1 MKTAFGYAEL
11 ALTLFEESADALILF
26 DPETEQILDVNPFAQ
41 RLTGY
46 TRRELRS
53 VLITDLFR
61 SDKAGGL
68 NHLRRAYQK
77 TSVFHSQEGFWI
89 RQREQGW
96 LPVNLSITRLHLD
109 GQVLGLV
116 TARDVSEMH
125 AVRKQ
130 LEQREAELRHILNSV
145 SDFLWSAEIDTKGVW
160 KMRYISSVVERLT
173 GRSPEFFHN
182 SPEAWLS
189 ILHPEDRPL
198 MAQRWA
204 QVRSGEVEHVEDEY
218 RVVRPD
224 GQVRWLRDSVSVQR
238 QKDGRLMVHGVVSDV
253 TERRKIL
260 EQLRYS
266 EAKYRALIE
275 NLEQCVFLK
284 NRELRFAA
292 VNPRFCE
299 AVGKPEHEILGK
311 TDYDFYP
318 PHLAEKYR
326 ADDMVVLT
334 TGQTLELEEENV
346 SEGRTRLV
354 RVVKRPMRDEQ
365 GNIVGVLGIFWDIT
379 HQRALEEQL
388 RHAQKMEAV
397 GQLAGGVAH
406 DFNNLLTAILG
417 NVSLVLARLAP
428 DDPNRELLQITEK
441 AALRAAE
448 LTRQLLSFSRRTRLR
463 PQPTE
468 INPIVEE
475 TLSLLRR
482 TIDKRVEIQSDLDPQ
497 CGKVHA
503 DAGQMQQVLM
513 NLCLNARDAM
523 PEGGKLLVRTRRVVL
538 SAEDARR
545 HVSARPGI
553 FVRLDVVDT
562 GHGIPPEIRS
572 RIFEPFFT
580 TKGQGRGTGLGLA
593 MVYGIIEEHHG
604 WIEVE
609 SEVGRGSTFSVF
621 LPVHGLEELATGQ
634 QPTVAADG
642 AASVSPP

>member
-1 MKTAFGYAEL
+1 V
-11 ALTLFEESADALILF
+11 
-26 DPETEQILDVNPFAQ
+26 LDVNPFAQ

-53 VLITDLFR
+53 ALVTDLFR
-61 SDKAGGL
+61 SDKPNGL
-68 NHLRRAYQK
+68 HQLRRAYQK
-77 TSVFHSQEGFWI
+77 TGLFHSQEGFWI
-89 RQREQGW
+89 RHRDRVW
-96 LPVNLSITRLHLD
+96 IPVNLSVTRLHLE
-109 GQVLGLV
+109 GQVLGLI
-116 TARDVSEMH
+116 TARDVSEMYE
-125 AVRKQ
+125 VRRQ
-130 LEQREAELRHILNSV
+130 LEQREAELRDIFNSISDSLWRAEV
-145 SDFLWSAEIDTKGVW
+145 SPEGVW
-160 KMRYISSVVERLT
+160 KIRYLSPVIERLT
-173 GRSPEFFHN
+173 GRPPSFFMN
-182 SPEAWLS
+182 SPDAWLS
-189 ILHPEDRPL
+189 IVHPEDRPRML
-198 MAQRWA
+198 ERWTE
-204 QVRSGEVEHVEDEY
+204 VRNGTIERAEDEY
-218 RVVRPD
+218 RVLLPD
-224 GQVRWLRDSVSVQR
+224 GEVRWLRDSVSIQR
-238 QKDGRLMVHGVVSDV
+238 QKDGSLLVHGVTSDV
-253 TERRKIL
+253 TERRKIW

-266 EAKYRALIE
+266 EAKYRTLIE

-284 NRELRFAA
+284 DRQLRFAA
-292 VNPRFCE
+292 VNPKFCE
-299 AVGKPEHEILGK
+299 ALGKPESEVLGK

-334 TGQTLELEEENV
+334 TGKILELEEENV

-379 HQRALEEQL
+379 RQRALEEQL

-441 AALRAAE
+441 AALQAAE
-448 LTRQLLSFSRRTRLR
+448 LTKQLLSFSRRTRLR
-463 PQPTE
+463 ARPLE
-468 INPIVEE
+468 LNPIVEE

-482 TIDKRVEIQSDLDPQ
+482 TIDKRIDIQADLDPQ
-497 CGKVHA
+497 CGQVYA

-523 PEGGKLLVRTRRVVL
+523 PEGGKLVVRTRRVVL
-538 SAEDARR
+538 SPEDARR
-545 HVSARPGI
+545 HVSARPGM
-553 FVRLDVVDT
+553 FVRLDVQDT
-562 GHGIPPEIRS
+562 GQGIPPEIRS

-604 WIEVE
+604 WIEFE
-609 SEVGRGSTFSVF
+609 SEVGKGTTFSVF
-621 LPVHGLEELATGQ
+621 LPVHGLEELAGPNENTTASAGQ
-634 QPTVAADG
+634 
-642 AASVSPP
+642 

>member
-1 MKTAFGYAEL
+1 MKTTSSYAEL
-11 ALTLFEESADALILF
+11 AQTLFEESADALILF
-26 DPETEQILDVNPFAQ
+26 DPETEQVLDVNPFAQ

-53 VLITDLFR
+53 ALVTDLFR
-61 SDKAGGL
+61 SDKPNGL
-68 NHLRRAYQK
+68 HQLRRAYQK
-77 TSVFHSQEGFWI
+77 TGMFHSQEGFWI
-89 RQREQGW
+89 RHRVHTW
-96 LPVNLSITRLHLD
+96 VPVNLSVTRLHLD
-109 GQVLGLV
+109 TQVLGLV
-116 TARDVSEMH
+116 TVRDVSEMH
-125 AVRKQ
+125 EVRKQ
-130 LEQREAELRHILNSV
+130 LEEREALLRHIVNSV
-145 SDFLWSAEIDTKGVW
+145 SDLLWSAEVDKDGVQ
-160 KMRYISSVVERLT
+160 KLRYISPVVHKLT
-173 GRSPEFFHN
+173 GRPPEFFRN
-182 SPEAWLS
+182 NNESWLG
-189 ILHPEDRPL
+189 IVHVEDRP
-198 MAQRWA
+198 RWLEHQA
-204 QVRSGEVEHVEDEY
+204 RLRRGETDNSEEEY
-218 RVVRPD
+218 RILLPN
-224 GQVRWLRDSVSVQR
+224 GQVRWLRENVSVER
-238 QKDGRLMVHGVVSDV
+238 KKDSTLLLYGVVSDI
-253 TERRKIL
+253 TERRFML

-284 NRELRFAA
+284 DRELRFAA
-292 VNPRFCE
+292 VNPKFCQ
-299 AVGKPEHEILGK
+299 AVGKPEGEILGK

-318 PHLAEKYR
+318 THLAEKYR

-334 TGQTLELEEENV
+334 TGKTLELEEENV

-354 RVVKRPMRDEQ
+354 RVVKRPMRNEQ
-365 GNIVGVLGIFWDIT
+365 GEIVGVLGIFWDIT

-468 INPIVEE
+468 LNPIVEE

-482 TIDKRVEIQSDLDPQ
+482 TIDKRIDIQSDLDPH
-497 CGKVHA
+497 CGQVYA

-538 SAEDARR
+538 SPEEARR
-545 HVSARPGI
+545 HVAARPGI

-562 GHGIPPEIRS
+562 GHGIPQEIRS

-609 SEVGRGSTFSVF
+609 SEVGHGSTFSVY
-621 LPVHGLEELATGQ
+621 LPMHGLQEIVAEQ
-634 QPTVAADG
+634 QSAE
-642 AASVSPP
+642 AASSTCAGSC

>member
-1 MKTAFGYAEL
+1 MKTSLSFAEL
-11 ALTLFEESADALILF
+11 AQTLFEESADALIFF
-26 DPETEQILDVNPFAQ
+26 DPETEQVQDINPFAQ

-46 TRRELRS
+46 TRRELRHAL
-53 VLITDLFR
+53 VTDLFR
-61 SDKAGGL
+61 SDKPNGL
-68 NHLRRAYQK
+68 QQLRRAYQK
-77 TSVFHSQEGFWI
+77 TGMFHSQEGFWI
-89 RQREQGW
+89 RHRERVW
-96 LPVNLSITRLHLD
+96 VPVNLSVTRLHLE
-109 GQVLGLV
+109 GRVLGLI

-125 AVRKQ
+125 EARKQ
-130 LEQREAELRHILNSV
+130 LEQREAELRQILNSV
-145 SDFLWSAEIDTKGVW
+145 SDFLWSAEVSADGVL
-160 KMRYISSVVERLT
+160 KIRYISPVVQKLT
-173 GRSPEFFHN
+173 GRPPELFLSNH
-182 SPEAWLS
+182 EAWHS
-189 ILHPEDRPL
+189 IVHDEDKSLVAERC
-198 MAQRWA
+198 AR
-204 QVRSGEVEHVEDEY
+204 VRAGEVSRVEDEY
-218 RVVRPD
+218 RIVLPD
-224 GQVRWLRDSVSVQR
+224 GQVRWLRDSVSVER
-238 QKDGRLMVHGVVSDV
+238 LKDGRLLLHGVVSDI
-253 TERRKIL
+253 TERRQMV

-284 NRELRFAA
+284 DRELRFAA
-292 VNPRFCE
+292 VNPKFCE
-299 AVGKPEHEILGK
+299 AVGKPESEILGRN
-311 TDYDFYP
+311 DYDFYP

-334 TGQTLELEEENV
+334 TGKTLELEEENV
-346 SEGRTRLV
+346 TEGRTRLV

-468 INPIVEE
+468 LNPIVEE

-482 TIDKRVEIQSDLDPQ
+482 TIDKRIDIQSDLDPQ
-497 CGKVHA
+497 SGQVYA

-538 SAEDARR
+538 SPEEARR
-545 HVSARPGI
+545 HVSARPGVFI
-553 FVRLDVVDT
+553 RLDVVDT

-609 SEVGRGSTFSVF
+609 SEVGRGSTFSVY
-621 LPVHGLEELATGQ
+621 LPVHGL
-634 QPTVAADG
+634 QPVSEAPRVA
-642 AASVSPP
+642 

>member
-1 MKTAFGYAEL
+1 MKTTSSYAEL
-11 ALTLFEESADALILF
+11 AQTLFEESADALILF
-26 DPETEQILDVNPFAQ
+26 DPETEQVLDVNPFAQ

-53 VLITDLFR
+53 ALVTDLFR
-61 SDKAGGL
+61 SDKPNGL
-68 NHLRRAYQK
+68 HQLRRAYQK
-77 TSVFHSQEGFWI
+77 TGMFHSQEGFWI
-89 RQREQGW
+89 RHRVHTW
-96 LPVNLSITRLHLD
+96 VPVNLSVTRLHLD
-109 GQVLGLV
+109 TQVLGLV
-116 TARDVSEMH
+116 TVRDVSEMH
-125 AVRKQ
+125 EVRKQ
-130 LEQREAELRHILNSV
+130 LEEREALLRHIVNSV
-145 SDFLWSAEIDTKGVW
+145 SDLLWSAEVDKDGVQ
-160 KMRYISSVVERLT
+160 KLRYISPVVHKLT
-173 GRSPEFFHN
+173 GRPPEFFRN
-182 SPEAWLS
+182 NNESWLG
-189 ILHPEDRPL
+189 IVHVEDRP
-198 MAQRWA
+198 RWLEHQA
-204 QVRSGEVEHVEDEY
+204 RLRRGETDNSEEEY
-218 RVVRPD
+218 RILLPN
-224 GQVRWLRDSVSVQR
+224 GQVRWLRENVSVER
-238 QKDGRLMVHGVVSDV
+238 KKDSTLLLYGVVSDI
-253 TERRKIL
+253 TERRFML

-284 NRELRFAA
+284 DRELRFAA
-292 VNPRFCE
+292 VNPKFCQ
-299 AVGKPEHEILGK
+299 AVGKPEGEILGK

-318 PHLAEKYR
+318 THLAEKYR

-334 TGQTLELEEENV
+334 TGKTLELEEENV

-354 RVVKRPMRDEQ
+354 RVVKRPMRNEQ
-365 GNIVGVLGIFWDIT
+365 GEIVGVLGIFWDIT

-468 INPIVEE
+468 LNPIVEE

-482 TIDKRVEIQSDLDPQ
+482 TIDKRIDIQSDLDPH
-497 CGKVHA
+497 CGQVYA

-538 SAEDARR
+538 SPEEARR
-545 HVSARPGI
+545 HVAARPGI

-562 GHGIPPEIRS
+562 GHGIPQEIRS

-609 SEVGRGSTFSVF
+609 SEVGHGSTFSVY
-621 LPVHGLEELATGQ
+621 LPVHGLQEIVAEQ
-634 QPTVAADG
+634 QSAE
-642 AASVSPP
+642 AASSTCAGSC

>member
-1 MKTAFGYAEL
+1 MKTAHSSAEF
-11 ALTLFEESADALILF
+11 AQALFEESADALILF
-26 DPETEQILDVNPFAQ
+26 DVETEQVLDVNPFAQ

-46 TRRELRS
+46 SRRELRS
-53 VLITDLFR
+53 VLVTDLFR
-61 SDKAGGL
+61 SDRPQDL
-68 NHLRRAYQK
+68 HQLRRAYQK
-77 TSVFHSQEGFWI
+77 TGMFHSKDGFWI
-89 RQREQGW
+89 RHRLLNW
-96 LPVNLSITRLHLD
+96 VPVNISVTRLHLD
-109 GQVLGLV
+109 NQVLGLV

-125 AVRKQ
+125 EMRRQ
-130 LEQREAELRHILNSV
+130 LEQREAELRHLFNSI
-145 SDFLWSAEIDTKGVW
+145 SDFLWSAEVGADGVW
-160 KMRYISSVVERLT
+160 KLRYISPVVEKLT
-173 GRSPEFFHN
+173 GRPPEFFLN
-182 SPEAWLS
+182 SPDAWLS
-189 ILHPEDRPL
+189 MVHPDDRPA
-198 MAQRWA
+198 MIQRFE
-204 QVRSGEVEHVEDEY
+204 QVRRHEITHAEDEY
-218 RVVRPD
+218 RIFLPD
-224 GQVRWLRDSVSVQR
+224 GSLRWLRDSVSVER
-238 QKDGRLMVHGVVSDV
+238 QKDGRLLVHGVVSDV
-253 TERRKIL
+253 TERRQMM

-284 NRELRFAA
+284 DRELRFAA
-292 VNPRFCE
+292 VNPRFCQ
-299 AVGKPEHEILGK
+299 AVGKTEEEILGK

-318 PHLAEKYR
+318 RHLADKYR
-326 ADDMVVLT
+326 ADDMKVLT

-417 NVSLVLARLAP
+417 NVSLVLANLPA

-463 PQPTE
+463 PQPTDL
-468 INPIVEE
+468 NQIVEE
-475 TLSLLRR
+475 TLNLLRR
-482 TIDKRVEIQSDLDPQ
+482 TIDKRITITSELDPQ
-497 CGKVHA
+497 AGRVYA

-523 PEGGKLLVRTRRVVL
+523 PQGGQLLVRTKQLVL

-545 HVSARPGI
+545 HVAARPGKFI
-553 FVRLDVVDT
+553 RLDVCDT

-580 TKGQGRGTGLGLA
+580 TKEPGRGSGLGLA
-593 MVYGIIEEHHG
+593 TVYGIVNEHRG
-604 WIEVE
+604 WIELE
-609 SEVGRGSTFSVF
+609 SEVGKGTTFSIF
-621 LPVHGLEELATGQ
+621 LPVHDAENPETSQAN
-634 QPTVAADG
+634 
-642 AASVSPP
+642 

>member
-1 MKTAFGYAEL
+1 MKTAQSYAEL
-11 ALTLFEESADALILF
+11 AQALFEESADALILF
-26 DPETEQILDVNPFAQ
+26 DPESEQVLDVNPFAQ

-46 TRRELRS
+46 SRRELRS
-53 VLITDLFR
+53 VLVPDLLR
-61 SDKAGGL
+61 SDRPQGL
-68 NHLRRAYQK
+68 HQLRRAYQK
-77 TSVFHSQEGFWI
+77 TGMFHAQDGFWI
-89 RQREQGW
+89 RHRVLTW
-96 LPVNLSITRLHLD
+96 VPVNISVTRLHLD
-109 GQVLGLV
+109 SQVLGLV

-125 AVRKQ
+125 EVRRQ
-130 LEQREAELRHILNSV
+130 LEQREAELRQIFNSI
-145 SDFLWSAEIDTKGVW
+145 SDFLWSAEVSASGVW
-160 KMRYISSVVERLT
+160 KLRYISPVVEKLT
-173 GRSPEFFHN
+173 GRPPEFFLN

-189 ILHPEDRPL
+189 ILHPEDHPRML
-198 MAQRWA
+198 ARLSQLR
-204 QVRSGEVEHVEDEY
+204 QGETAHAEDEY
-218 RVVRPD
+218 RIRLPD
-224 GQVRWLRDSVSVQR
+224 GNVRWLRDSVSVER
-238 QKDGRLMVHGVVSDV
+238 QKDGRLLIHGVVSDV
-253 TERRKIL
+253 TERRQIL

-284 NRELRFAA
+284 DRELRFAA
-292 VNPRFCE
+292 VNPKFCE
-299 AVGKPEHEILGK
+299 AVGKSEQEILGK

-318 PHLAEKYR
+318 RHLAEKYR

-334 TGQTLELEEENV
+334 TGRTLELEEENV

-417 NVSLVLARLAP
+417 NVSLVLARIPA

-463 PQPTE
+463 PQPME
-468 INPIVEE
+468 LNPIVEE

-482 TIDKRVEIQSDLDPQ
+482 TIDKRVAIESDLEPQ
-497 CGKVHA
+497 AGRIYA

-538 SAEDARR
+538 SPEDARR
-545 HVSARPGI
+545 HVAARPGVFI
-553 FVRLDVVDT
+553 RLDVIDT

-609 SEVGRGSTFSVF
+609 SEVGKGSTFSVF
-621 LPVHGLEELATGQ
+621 LPVHDLENQETTTAG
-634 QPTVAADG
+634 
-642 AASVSPP
+642 

>member
-1 MKTAFGYAEL
+1 MKTAQSYAEL
-11 ALTLFEESADALILF
+11 AQALFEESADALILF
-26 DPETEQILDVNPFAQ
+26 DPESEQVLDVNPFAQ

-46 TRRELRS
+46 SRRELRS
-53 VLITDLFR
+53 VLVTDLFR
-61 SDKAGGL
+61 SDRPQGL
-68 NHLRRAYQK
+68 HQLRRAYQK
-77 TSVFHSQEGFWI
+77 TGMFHAQDGFWI
-89 RQREQGW
+89 RHRILNW
-96 LPVNLSITRLHLD
+96 VPVNISVTRLHLD
-109 GQVLGLV
+109 SQVLGLV

-125 AVRKQ
+125 EVRRQ
-130 LEQREAELRHILNSV
+130 LEQREAELRQLFTSI
-145 SDFLWSAEIDTKGVW
+145 SDFLWSAEVSADGVW
-160 KMRYISSVVERLT
+160 KLRYISPVVEKLT
-173 GRSPEFFHN
+173 GRPPEFFLK
-182 SPEAWLS
+182 SQEAWLS
-189 ILHPEDRPL
+189 ILHPEDQPRML
-198 MAQRWA
+198 ARLS
-204 QVRSGEVEHVEDEY
+204 QVRNGEIAHAEDEY
-218 RVVRPD
+218 RIRLPD
-224 GQVRWLRDSVSVQR
+224 GNIRWLRDSVSLDR
-238 QKDGRLMVHGVVSDV
+238 QKDGRLLIHGVVSDV
-253 TERRKIL
+253 TERRQLL

-284 NRELRFAA
+284 DRELRFAA
-292 VNPRFCE
+292 VNPKFCE
-299 AVGKPEHEILGK
+299 AVGKSDQEILGK

-318 PHLAEKYR
+318 RHLAEKYR

-334 TGQTLELEEENV
+334 TGRTLELEEENV

-365 GNIVGVLGIFWDIT
+365 GNIVGVLGIFWDIS

-417 NVSLVLARLAP
+417 NVSLVLARIPA

-468 INPIVEE
+468 LNPIVEE

-482 TIDKRVEIQSDLDPQ
+482 TIDKRIAIESDLDPQ
-497 CGKVHA
+497 AGRIYA

-545 HVSARPGI
+545 HVAARPGVFI
-553 FVRLDVVDT
+553 RLDVIDT

-593 MVYGIIEEHHG
+593 MVYGIIQEHHG

-609 SEVGRGSTFSVF
+609 SEVGKGSTFSIF
-621 LPVHGLEELATGQ
+621 LPVHDLENQETKSAG
-634 QPTVAADG
+634 
-642 AASVSPP
+642 

>member
-1 MKTAFGYAEL
+1 MKTTSSYAEL
-11 ALTLFEESADALILF
+11 AQTLFEESADALILF
-26 DPETEQILDVNPFAQ
+26 DPETEQVLDVNPFAQ

-53 VLITDLFR
+53 ALVTDLFR
-61 SDKAGGL
+61 SDKPNGL
-68 NHLRRAYQK
+68 HQLRRAYQK
-77 TSVFHSQEGFWI
+77 TGMFHSQEGFWI
-89 RQREQGW
+89 RHRVHTW
-96 LPVNLSITRLHLD
+96 VPVNLSVTRLHLD
-109 GQVLGLV
+109 TQVLGLV
-116 TARDVSEMH
+116 TVRDVSEMH
-125 AVRKQ
+125 EVRKQ
-130 LEQREAELRHILNSV
+130 LEEREALLRHIVNSV
-145 SDFLWSAEIDTKGVW
+145 SDLLWSAEVDKDGVQ
-160 KMRYISSVVERLT
+160 KLRYISPVVHKLT
-173 GRSPEFFHN
+173 GRPPEFFRN
-182 SPEAWLS
+182 NNESWLG
-189 ILHPEDRPL
+189 IVHVEDRP
-198 MAQRWA
+198 RWLEHQA
-204 QVRSGEVEHVEDEY
+204 RLRRGETDNSEEEY
-218 RVVRPD
+218 RILLPN
-224 GQVRWLRDSVSVQR
+224 GQVRWLRENVSVER
-238 QKDGRLMVHGVVSDV
+238 KKDSTLLLYGVVSDI
-253 TERRKIL
+253 TERRFML

-284 NRELRFAA
+284 DRELRFAA
-292 VNPRFCE
+292 VNPKFCQ
-299 AVGKPEHEILGK
+299 AVGKPEGEILGK

-318 PHLAEKYR
+318 THLAEKYR

-334 TGQTLELEEENV
+334 TGKTLELEEENV

-354 RVVKRPMRDEQ
+354 RVVKRPMRNEQ
-365 GNIVGVLGIFWDIT
+365 GEIVGVLGIFWDIT

-463 PQPTE
+463 PQATE
-468 INPIVEE
+468 LNPIVEE

-482 TIDKRVEIQSDLDPQ
+482 TIDKRIDIQSDLDPH
-497 CGKVHA
+497 CGQVYA

-538 SAEDARR
+538 SPEEARR
-545 HVSARPGI
+545 HVAARPGI

-562 GHGIPPEIRS
+562 GHGIPQEIRS

-609 SEVGRGSTFSVF
+609 SEVGHGSTFSVY
-621 LPVHGLEELATGQ
+621 LPVHGLQEIVAEQ
-634 QPTVAADG
+634 QSAE
-642 AASVSPP
+642 AASSTCAGSC

>member
-1 MKTAFGYAEL
+1 MKTTSSYAEL
-11 ALTLFEESADALILF
+11 AQTLFEESADALILF
-26 DPETEQILDVNPFAQ
+26 DPETEQVLDVNPFAQ

-53 VLITDLFR
+53 ALVTDLFR
-61 SDKAGGL
+61 SDKPNGL
-68 NHLRRAYQK
+68 QQLRRAYQK
-77 TSVFHSQEGFWI
+77 TGMFHSQEGFWI
-89 RQREQGW
+89 RHRVHTW
-96 LPVNLSITRLHLD
+96 VPVNLSVTRLHLD
-109 GQVLGLV
+109 TQVLGLV
-116 TARDVSEMH
+116 TVRDVSEMH
-125 AVRKQ
+125 EVRKQ
-130 LEQREAELRHILNSV
+130 LEEREALLRHIVNSV
-145 SDFLWSAEIDTKGVW
+145 SDLLWSAEVDKDGVQ
-160 KMRYISSVVERLT
+160 KLRYISPVVHKLT
-173 GRSPEFFHN
+173 GRPPEFFRN
-182 SPEAWLS
+182 NNESWLG
-189 ILHPEDRPL
+189 IVHVEDRP
-198 MAQRWA
+198 RWLEHQA
-204 QVRSGEVEHVEDEY
+204 RLRRGETDNSEEEY
-218 RVVRPD
+218 RILLPN
-224 GQVRWLRDSVSVQR
+224 GQVRWLRENVSVER
-238 QKDGRLMVHGVVSDV
+238 KKDSTLLLYGVVSDI
-253 TERRKIL
+253 TERRFML

-284 NRELRFAA
+284 DRELRFAA
-292 VNPRFCE
+292 VNPKFCQ
-299 AVGKPEHEILGK
+299 AVGKPEGEILGK

-318 PHLAEKYR
+318 THLAEKYR

-334 TGQTLELEEENV
+334 TGKTLELEEENV

-354 RVVKRPMRDEQ
+354 RVVKRPMRNEQ
-365 GNIVGVLGIFWDIT
+365 GEIVGVLGIFWDIT

-468 INPIVEE
+468 LNPIVEE

-482 TIDKRVEIQSDLDPQ
+482 TIDKRIDIQSDLDPH
-497 CGKVHA
+497 CGQVYA

-538 SAEDARR
+538 SPEEARR
-545 HVSARPGI
+545 HVAARPGI

-562 GHGIPPEIRS
+562 GHGIPQEIRS

-609 SEVGRGSTFSVF
+609 SEVGHGSTFSVY
-621 LPVHGLEELATGQ
+621 LPMHGLQEIVAEQ
-634 QPTVAADG
+634 QSAE
-642 AASVSPP
+642 AASSTCAGSC